1 MLWSCTV
8 TWPFIADS
16 PTLTLTLYSFAY
28 FINRF
33 HVLEQFV
40 ASSWIGQHIMDCS
53 NITKSNNEAHKLNG
67 IALCIL
73 TLIHVWSILLPCVT
87 HKWKAQVVP
96 GSCDYPLS
104 ERTPPGFKDADAENQ
119 IMSLQ
124 VDDIFRMVEMSLL
137 LWCIDAIKH
146 SLDATLLASWYPS
159 TSFCCRPLFCRHCQE
174 TLSSP

>member
-1 MLWSCTV
+1 MENSDPSLAGNET
-8 TWPFIADS
+8 
-16 PTLTLTLYSFAY
+16 
-28 FINRF
+28 
-33 HVLEQFV
+33 E
-40 ASSWIGQHIMDCS
+40 SSWIGQHVIDCR
-53 NITKSNNEAHKLNG
+53 NITKSNIEAHRLNG
-67 IALCIL
+67 ISLCIL

-96 GSCDYPLS
+96 GSCEYPLS

-159 TSFCCRPLFCRHCQE
+159 TSFCYRPLFCRHCQE